1 MTTGTD
7 LAFCL
12 CTCSSPRRYP
22 TETPAGQNLPLFRQ
36 QFSRT
41 FFSVILFVLCF
52 KHKMWLTLEKKVN
65 YKVIPIVLIAN
76 INEKEEEDLL
86 PFPV

>member
-1 MTTGTD
+1 MNSIMTTGTD
-7 LAFCL
+7 
-12 CTCSSPRRYP
+12 SSPRRYP

-52 KHKMWLTLEKKVN
+52 KHKMWLILGKKSELQS
-65 YKVIPIVLIAN
+65 YSDCAIFIFAN
-76 INEKEEEDLL
+76 RQHK
-86 PFPV
+86 